1 MHVMGV
7 FNYCS
12 SITITVFN
20 KTFSQWF
27 AYTTF
32 LFWNQEKKTVWEQSK
47 RPTYYI
53 CGELIKNS
61 FHDEFMEKGGLR
73 QGDLESISYGWV
85 VDW

>member
-1 MHVMGV
+1 LELG
-7 FNYCS
+7 
-12 SITITVFN
+12 
-20 KTFSQWF
+20 K
-27 AYTTF
+27 
-32 LFWNQEKKTVWEQSK
+32 EKKTVWKQSK